1 MVSGV
6 VLILFIFGILSI
18 LYTGVLIAYAGIS
31 VSYLWIWPCMGLIFF
46 LVGGSLWY
54 MQVKQLVL
62 LATKYKNIIF
72 FLLLLVAI
80 VIGSI
85 EGMILHCENAKAV
98 SDADYMIILGA
109 QVKGSTVSRSLR
121 YRLDTAVDYLKDN
134 KQTKVIVSGGQG
146 KGEDITEAE
155 AMFVYL
161 VNQGVESCRIIKE
174 EHSTN
179 TEENIRYS
187 RQYITGA
194 PKNIVI
200 VSNGFH
206 LYRALAIGK
215 KQGLEIGSGLA
226 APTDAIMRPHYYL
239 REALAILKYKITGNI

>member
-6 VLILFIFGILSI
+6 VFLLLFGALSV
-18 LYTGVLIAYAGIS
+18 LYTVMLIAYAGIS
-31 VSYLWIWPCMGLIFF
+31 VSYLWIWPCMGLFSF
-46 LVGGSLWY
+46 LAGGSLWY
-54 MQVKQLVL
+54 MQVHPPFSF
-62 LATKYKNIIF
+62 AAKYKKIVV
-72 FLLLLVAI
+72 FLILLVVLI
-80 VIGSI
+80 IGSI
-85 EGMILHCENAKAV
+85 EGMILHCENAKKV
-98 SDADYMIILGA
+98 SNADYMIILGA
-109 QVKGSTVSRSLR
+109 QVKGSTVSRTLR
-121 YRLDTAVDYLKDN
+121 YRLDTAIDYLKDN
-134 KQTKVIVSGGQG
+134 RQTKVIVSGGQG

-161 VNQGVESCRIIKE
+161 VNQGVEQSRIIKE

-187 RQYITGA
+187 RQYIIGT
-194 PKNIVI
+194 PKNVVI

-215 KQGLEIGSGLA
+215 KQGLENGSGLA

>member
-1 MVSGV
+1 MLI
-6 VLILFIFGILSI
+6 VLI
-18 LYTGVLIAYAGIS
+18 
-31 VSYLWIWPCMGLIFF
+31 
-46 LVGGSLWY
+46 
-54 MQVKQLVL
+54 
-62 LATKYKNIIF
+62 
-72 FLLLLVAI
+72 I
-80 VIGSI
+80 VGSI
-85 EGMILHCENAKAV
+85 ESLILCCENKKAI
-98 SDADYMIILGA
+98 SNADYMIILGA

-161 VNQGVESCRIIKE
+161 VNKGVEPSRIIKE
-174 EHSTN
+174 ENSTN
-179 TEENIRYS
+179 TVENIQYS
-187 RQYITGA
+187 RTYITGA

-200 VSNGFH
+200 VSNGVH
-206 LYRALAIGK
+206 LYSALAIGK

>member
-1 MVSGV
+1 MLI
-6 VLILFIFGILSI
+6 VLI
-18 LYTGVLIAYAGIS
+18 
-31 VSYLWIWPCMGLIFF
+31 
-46 LVGGSLWY
+46 
-54 MQVKQLVL
+54 
-62 LATKYKNIIF
+62 
-72 FLLLLVAI
+72 I
-80 VIGSI
+80 VGSI
-85 EGMILHCENAKAV
+85 ESLILCCENKKAI
-98 SDADYMIILGA
+98 SNADYMIILGA

-161 VNQGVESCRIIKE
+161 VNKGVEPSRIIKE
-174 EHSTN
+174 ENSTN
-179 TEENIRYS
+179 TVENIQYS
-187 RQYITGA
+187 RTYIDDA
-194 PKNIVI
+194 QKNILI

-215 KQGLEIGSGLA
+215 KQGLEYSSGLA
-226 APTDAIMRPHYYL
+226 APTDTIMRPHYYL